1 MIDYSQ
7 IDEVIEAI
15 PALRNEPDARAVV
28 SHVMACPSIIP
39 PKCSPDTFTSILKF
53 TGKRKGNGIIRTT
66 YIDLFAGIGGFHQ
79 AFSSLNTK
87 CVFSSEWDE
96 DAKTTYAANY
106 GIIPY
111 GDITKISAEQIPDHD
126 VLCAGFPCQ
135 PFSIAGVSKKNS
147 MGRATGFEDKT
158 QGTLFF
164 DVARIIDKKRPK
176 AFFLE
181 NVKNLKSHNRGKTWD
196 VIYSVLNDLGYW
208 IFSEIVDG
216 RYWVP
221 QHRERIFI
229 VGFNKEY
236 FSEKPDFFIP
246 LRPSGNYHYR
256 DLSKIISDSFDPS
269 LRLSPGTWQA
279 LIRHRES
286 HRARG
291 NGFGYSLLPLEL
303 KPETIT
309 STISARY
316 YKDGAEILVP
326 IKDDSVPR
334 KLSIDEAM
342 QLQGYNPKKFVFPVP
357 KAKAYKQ
364 IGNSVVVPA
373 IKETAKAILQQMEE
387 LK

>member
-1 MIDYSQ
+1 MVDYEQ
-7 IDEVIEAI
+7 IDVVIEAI
-15 PALRNEPDARAVV
+15 PSLKEEPDARAIV
-28 SHVMACPSIIP
+28 SHVLACPSIIP
-39 PKCSPDTFTSILKF
+39 PKCSPETFSAILDTV
-53 TGKRKGNGIIRTT
+53 GKKQGRGIKRVK

-79 AFSSLNTK
+79 AFSSLNAK
-87 CVFSSEWDE
+87 CVFSSEWDS
-96 DAKTTYAANY
+96 DAKKTYAANY
-106 GIIPY
+106 RLVPY
-111 GDITKISAEQIPDHD
+111 GDITKISASQIPDHD

-164 DVARIIDKKRPK
+164 DVARIIDAKRPK

-181 NVKNLKSHNRGKTWD
+181 NVKNLKSHNGGNTWQ
-196 VIYSVLNDLGYW
+196 VIESVLKDLGYW
-208 IFSEIVDG
+208 VFSDIVDG

-229 VGFNKEY
+229 VGFNKDY
-236 FSEKPDFFIP
+236 FPEEPNFRIP
-246 LRPSGNYHYR
+246 MGPADNYRYKC
-256 DLSKIISDSFDPS
+256 LSKVISDTFEPS
-269 LRLSPGTWQA
+269 LQLSPGTWQA
-279 LIRHRES
+279 LIRHKEKHREQG
-286 HRARG
+286 H
-291 NGFGYSLLPLEL
+291 GFGYTLLPSEL
-303 KPETIT
+303 KPETVT

-326 IKDDSVPR
+326 VKGSSIPR

-373 IKETAKAILQQMEE
+373 IKETAKSILLQLEALE
-387 LK
+387 